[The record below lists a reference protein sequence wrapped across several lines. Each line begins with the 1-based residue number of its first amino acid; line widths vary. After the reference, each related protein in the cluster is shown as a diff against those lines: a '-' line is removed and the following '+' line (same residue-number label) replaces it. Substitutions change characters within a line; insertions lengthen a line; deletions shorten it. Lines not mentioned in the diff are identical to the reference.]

1 MVAHVVQ
8 RHRRERHEDEAHAK
22 ADENER
28 RQDVSDIS
36 ARRGQTK
43 KHQHAYNGKCEASGR
58 HPARPDARH
67 QLAGDAG
74 TDHDARGERQ
84 EEETRLKRAVAEH
97 TLEEEREE
105 QEHGEQTNTDEERR
119 KVGATAIAVGEDAQ
133 RQKRMRRLRLDDDED
148 NEQCDTDGKEGQ
160 RRRCA
165 PSFGPSLGDA
175 VDDRY
180 ETQGGSDGTG
190 DVVRRISRRPR
201 LAHERDCQKHSDD
214 GDGGVDQQ
222 GPVPVGVLGEQAAG
236 DKADRCA
243 AAGDRTEDA
252 ERARTLLG
260 LGECHR
266 DERQRGRRQ

>member
-1 MVAHVVQ
+1 
-8 RHRRERHEDEAHAK
+8 
-22 ADENER
+22 
-28 RQDVSDIS
+28 
-36 ARRGQTK
+36 
-43 KHQHAYNGKCEASGR
+43 
-58 HPARPDARH
+58 
-67 QLAGDAG
+67 
-74 TDHDARGERQ
+74 
-84 EEETRLKRAVAEH
+84 
-97 TLEEEREE
+97 
-105 QEHGEQTNTDEERR
+105 
-119 KVGATAIAVGEDAQ
+119 
-133 RQKRMRRLRLDDDED
+133 MRRLRLNDDED
-148 NEQCDTDGKEGQ
+148 NEQCDTDAEKCQ
-160 RRRCA
+160 RRSCSPADRTG
-165 PSFGPSLGDA
+165 FGDA

-266 DERQRGRRQ
+266 DERQRGRRQQCGEHALQRACTEEHPLSCRKATQERSPGESDEADDEHALATLVVSDASAEKEKAAESERVRRDDPLAVRVGHA